1 MYVITGATGHT
12 GKTATDKLLATG
24 AKVRV
29 IGRDAKRLEQFA
41 RQGAEAVV
49 ADMTDASALERAFSG
64 ARAVYAVMPPDIS
77 APDVR
82 AYQEKVTDSLAAA
95 IRNNG
100 IAYAVALSSTGADK
114 TYGTGPVLGVHGLEK
129 KLEAI
134 AGLNALSLRCGY
146 FMENLLP
153 QIGIIQSLG
162 FMAGPVRADVPLPMI
177 ATSDIG
183 AVAAESLAKLDFV
196 GKQTRELLGARH
208 VTYTEAAKIIGN
220 AIGKPD
226 LTYRQLP
233 GSVLKPAMMQ
243 MGMSSNMVDLLLEM
257 SEALNTG
264 HMKSEEPRS
273 ARNTTATTLETFV
286 AEVFAPAY
294 RGKAAGASTA

>member
-1 MYVITGATGHT
+1 MHVITGATGHT
-12 GKTATDKLLATG
+12 GSIAAEKLLATG

-29 IGRDAKRLEQFA
+29 IGRDAKRLERFS
-41 RQGAEAVV
+41 RSGAEVVV
-49 ADMTDASALERAFSG
+49 ADMTDAAALEKAFSG
-64 ARAVYAVMPPDIS
+64 ARAVYAVMPPNIS
-77 APDVR
+77 AEDVR
-82 AYQEKVTDSLAAA
+82 AYQERVTDSLASA

-114 TYGTGPVLGVHGLEK
+114 TYGTGPVLGVHSLEK
-129 KLEAI
+129 KLESI
-134 AGLNALSLRCGY
+134 AGLNTLSLRCGY

-162 FMAGPVRADVPLPMI
+162 FMAGPIRADVPLPMI

-183 AVAAESLAKLDFV
+183 DVAAESLAKLDFV
-196 GKQTRELLGARH
+196 GMQTRELLGARH
-208 VTYTEAAKIIGN
+208 VTCTEAAKIIGA

-226 LTYRQLP
+226 LAYRQVP
-233 GSVLKPAMMQ
+233 ASVLKPAMMQ

-264 HMKSEEPRS
+264 HMKSQEPRS
-273 ARNTTATTLETFV
+273 GRNTTATTLETFV

-294 RGKAAGASTA
+294 RGKAARA

>member
-12 GKTATDKLLATG
+12 GGIAAEKLLATG

-29 IGRDAKRLEQFA
+29 IGRDAKKLERFA
-41 RQGAEAVV
+41 QKGAETVV
-49 ADMTDASALERAFSG
+49 ADITDAAALQKAFSG
-64 ARAVYAVMPPDIS
+64 ARAVYAVMPPNLS
-77 APDVR
+77 AQDVR

-100 IAYAVALSSTGADK
+100 IGYAVALSSTGADK
-114 TYGTGPVLGVHGLEK
+114 TYGTGPVLGLHGLEK
-129 KLEAI
+129 KLESI
-134 AGLNALSLRCGY
+134 DGLSTLSLRCGY

-162 FMAGPVRADVPLPMI
+162 FMAGPVRPDVPLPMI
-177 ATSDIG
+177 VTSDIG
-183 AVAAESLAKLDFV
+183 VAAAEELAKLDFI
-196 GKQTRELLGARH
+196 GMQTRELLGARH
-208 VTYTEAAKIIGN
+208 VTYTEAAKIIGT

-226 LTYRQLP
+226 LTYRQVP
-233 GSVLKPAMMQ
+233 ASVLKPPMMQ

-264 HMKSEEPRS
+264 HMKSQEARS

>member
-12 GKTATDKLLATG
+12 GSVAAENLLASG

-29 IGRDAKRLEQFA
+29 IGRDAKRLERFSQK
-41 RQGAEAVV
+41 GAEAVV
-49 ADMTDASALERAFSG
+49 AEMTDAPALEKALSG
-64 ARAVYAVMPPDIS
+64 ARAVYAVMPPNIS

-82 AYQEKVTDSLAAA
+82 AYQERVTDSLAAA

-114 TYGTGPVLGVHGLEK
+114 AYGTGPVLGLHHLEK

-134 AGLNALSLRCGY
+134 SGLNVLSLRCGH
-146 FMENLLP
+146 FMDNLLT
-153 QIGIIQSLG
+153 QIGIIQSLA
-162 FMAGPVRADVPLPMI
+162 FTAGPVRADVPLPMI

-183 AVAAESLAKLDFV
+183 EVAAESLAKLDFV
-196 GKQTRELLGARH
+196 GKQTRELLGPRH
-208 VTYTEAAKIIGN
+208 VTNAEAAKIIGA

-226 LTYRQLP
+226 LAYRQIP
-233 GSVLKPAMMQ
+233 GSILKPAMMK
-243 MGMSSNMVDLLLEM
+243 MGLSANMVNLILEM

-264 HMKSEEPRS
+264 HMKSQEPRS
-273 ARNTTATTLETFV
+273 ARNTTPTTLETFA

-294 RGKAAGASTA
+294 RGKTAGA

>member
-1 MYVITGATGHT
+1 MYVITGATGNT
-12 GKTATDKLLATG
+12 GSVAAEKLLASG

-29 IGRDAKRLEQFA
+29 IGRDAKRLERFSKK
-41 RQGAEAVV
+41 GAEAVI
-49 ADMTDASALERAFSG
+49 ADMTDAAALQKAFAG
-64 ARAVYAVMPPDIS
+64 ARAVFAVIPSNIS

-82 AYQEKVTDSLAAA
+82 AYQEQVTDSLAAA

-100 IAYAVALSSTGADK
+100 ILYAVAISSTGADK
-114 TYGTGPVLGVHGLEK
+114 SYGTGPVMGLHSLEK
-129 KLEAI
+129 KLESI
-134 AGLNALSLRCGY
+134 KGLNALSLRCGY

-153 QIGIIQSLG
+153 QVGVIQSLG
-162 FMAGPVRADVPLPMI
+162 SMAGPVRADVPLPMI

-183 AVAAESLAKLDFV
+183 AVAAESLAKLDFT
-196 GKQTRELLGARH
+196 GMQTRELLGARH
-208 VTYTEAAKIIGN
+208 VTYTEAAKIIGA

-226 LTYRQLP
+226 LAYRQAQAAM
-233 GSVLKPAMMQ
+233 LKPAMMQ

-257 SEALNTG
+257 SDALNTG
-264 HMKSEEPRS
+264 HMKSQEPRS

-294 RGKAAGASTA
+294 RGKAAGA

>member
-29 IGRDAKRLEQFA
+29 IGRDTKRLEQFA

-64 ARAVYAVMPPDIS
+64 ARAVYAVMPPNIS
-77 APDVR
+77 AADVR
-82 AYQEKVTDSLAAA
+82 AYQEQVTDSLAAA

-183 AVAAESLAKLDFV
+183 AAAAESLAKLDFV

-208 VTYTEAAKIIGN
+208 VTYTEAAKIIGT

-226 LTYRQLP
+226 LAYRQVP
-233 GSVLKPAMMQ
+233 ASVLKPPMMQ

-257 SEALNTG
+257 SDALNTG
-264 HMKSEEPRS
+264 HMKSQEPRS

-294 RGKAAGASTA
+294 RGKAAGA

>member
-1 MYVITGATGHT
+1 MYVITGATGNT
-12 GKTATDKLLATG
+12 GKVAAEKLLATG

-29 IGRDAKRLEQFA
+29 IGRDAKRLERFSRA
-41 RQGAEAVV
+41 GAEAVV
-49 ADMTDASALERAFSG
+49 ADMTDRAALEKAFSG
-64 ARAVYAVMPPDIS
+64 ARAVYAVMPPNLS
-77 APDVR
+77 AADVR
-82 AYQEKVTDSLAAA
+82 AYQEQVTDSLAAA

-100 IAYAVALSSTGADK
+100 IAYAVSLSSTGADK
-114 TYGTGPVLGVHGLEK
+114 SYGTGPVLGVHGLEK
-129 KLEAI
+129 KLESI
-134 AGLNALSLRCGY
+134 GGLSAMSLRCGY

-183 AVAAESLAKLDFV
+183 VAAAESLAKLDFV
-196 GKQTRELLGARH
+196 GTQTRELLGARH
-208 VTYTEAAKIIGN
+208 VTYTEASKIIGA

-226 LTYRQLP
+226 LAYRQAP
-233 GSVLKPAMMQ
+233 ASMLKPAMMQ
-243 MGMSSNMVDLLLEM
+243 MGMSSSMVDLLLEM

-264 HMKSEEPRS
+264 HMKSQEPRS

-294 RGKAAGASTA
+294 RGKAAGA

>member
-1 MYVITGATGHT
+1 MYVITGATGNT
-12 GKTATDKLLATG
+12 GSVAAEKLLASGT
-24 AKVRV
+24 KIRV
-29 IGRDAKRLEQFA
+29 IGRDAKRLERFSQE
-41 RQGAEAVV
+41 GAEAVV
-49 ADMTDASALERAFSG
+49 ADMTDAAALDKAFSG
-64 ARAVYAVMPPDIS
+64 ARAVYAVMPPNLS

-82 AYQEKVTDSLAAA
+82 AYQERVTDSLAAA

-114 TYGTGPVLGVHGLEK
+114 TYGTGPVMGVHGLEK
-129 KLEAI
+129 KLGMI
-134 AGLNALSLRCGY
+134 DGLNSLSLRCGY

-153 QIGIIQSLG
+153 QVGIIQSLG
-162 FMAGPVRADVPLPMI
+162 FMAGPVRPDVPLPMI
-177 ATSDIG
+177 ATRDIG
-183 AVAAESLAKLDFV
+183 EVAAESLAKLDFA

-208 VTYTEAAKIIGN
+208 VTYMEAAKIIGA

-226 LTYRQLP
+226 LTYRQVP
-233 GSVLKPAMMQ
+233 ASVLKPAMMQ

-257 SEALNTG
+257 SDALNTG
-264 HMKSEEPRS
+264 HMKSQEPRS

-294 RGKAAGASTA
+294 RGKAAGA

>member
-1 MYVITGATGHT
+1 MHVITGATGHT
-12 GKTATDKLLATG
+12 GSVAAEKLLATG

-29 IGRDAKRLEQFA
+29 IGRDAKRLERFS
-41 RQGAEAVV
+41 RQGAEAIV
-49 ADMTDASALERAFSG
+49 ADMTDAAALEKAFSG
-64 ARAVYAVMPPDIS
+64 ARAVYAVIPPNIS
-77 APDVR
+77 SPDVR
-82 AYQEKVTDSLAAA
+82 AYQERVTDSLAAA

-100 IAYAVALSSTGADK
+100 IAYVVVVSSTGADK
-114 TYGTGPVLGVHGLEK
+114 PSGVGPVVGLHTLEK
-129 KLEAI
+129 KLEPI
-134 AGLNALSLRCGY
+134 DGLNALSLRCGY

-153 QIGIIQSLG
+153 QVGIIQSLG

-183 AVAAESLAKLDFV
+183 EVAAESLAKLDFV

-208 VTYTEAAKIIGN
+208 VTYAEAARIIGA
-220 AIGKPD
+220 AIGRPD
-226 LTYRQLP
+226 LGYRQLP
-233 GSVLKPAMMQ
+233 ASALKPAMMQ

-264 HMKSEEPRS
+264 HMKSQEPRS

-286 AEVFAPAY
+286 AEVLAPAY
-294 RGKAAGASTA
+294 RGKAAGA

>member
-1 MYVITGATGHT
+1 MYIITGATGHT
-12 GKTATDKLLATG
+12 GSIAAEKLLATG

-29 IGRDAKRLEQFA
+29 IGREAKRLERFSRA
-41 RQGAEAVV
+41 GAEAVV
-49 ADMTDASALERAFSG
+49 ADMTDAAALEAAFSG
-64 ARAVYAVMPPDIS
+64 ARAVYAVMPPNLS

-82 AYQEKVTDSLAAA
+82 AYQERLTDSLASA

-100 IAYAVALSSTGADK
+100 VGYVVALSSTGADK

-129 KLEAI
+129 KLESI
-134 AGLNALSLRCGY
+134 DGLNTLSLRCGY

-183 AVAAESLAKLDFV
+183 DVAAESLAKLDFV
-196 GKQTRELLGARH
+196 GMETRELLGARH
-208 VTYTEAAKIIGN
+208 VTFTEASKIIGT
-220 AIGKPD
+220 AIGKPA
-226 LTYRQLP
+226 LAYRQVP
-233 GSVLKPAMMQ
+233 ASALKPAMMQ
-243 MGMSSNMVDLLLEM
+243 MGMSSDMVDQLMEM

-264 HMKSEEPRS
+264 HMKSQEPRS
-273 ARNTTATTLETFV
+273 ARNTTATTLETYV
-286 AEVFAPAY
+286 AEVLAPAY
-294 RGKAAGASTA
+294 RGKAAGA

>member
-12 GKTATDKLLATG
+12 GSVAAEKLLATG

-29 IGRDAKRLEQFA
+29 IGRDAKRLERFTKA
-41 RQGAEAVV
+41 GAEAVV
-49 ADMTDASALERAFSG
+49 ADVTDAAALEKAFAG
-64 ARAVYAVMPPDIS
+64 ARAVYAVMPPNLS
-77 APDVR
+77 VPDVR
-82 AYQEKVTDSLAAA
+82 AYQEQVTHSLAAA
-95 IRNNG
+95 IRNAG

-114 TYGTGPVLGVHGLEK
+114 TYGTGPVLGVHGLEQ
-129 KLEAI
+129 KLQSIKA
-134 AGLNALSLRCGY
+134 LNTLSLRCGY
-146 FMENLLP
+146 FMENLIP

-162 FMAGPVRADVPLPMI
+162 FMAGPVRPDVPLPMI

-183 AVAAESLAKLDFV
+183 GFAAESLAKLDFV
-196 GKQTRELLGARH
+196 GMQTRELLGARH
-208 VTYTEAAKIIGN
+208 VTYTEAAKIIGA

-226 LTYRQLP
+226 LTYRQVP
-233 GSVLKPAMMQ
+233 ASVLKPPMMQ

-257 SEALNTG
+257 SDALNTG
-264 HMKSEEPRS
+264 HMKSQEPRS

-294 RGKAAGASTA
+294 RGKAAGA

>member
-12 GKTATDKLLATG
+12 GGVAAEKLLASG

-29 IGRDAKRLEQFA
+29 IGRDAKRLERFSEK
-41 RQGAEAVV
+41 GAEAVV
-49 ADMTDASALERAFSG
+49 ADMTDAAALERALSG
-64 ARAVYAVMPPDIS
+64 ARAVYAVMPPNLA

-82 AYQEKVTDSLAAA
+82 AYQERVTDSLAAA

-100 IAYAVALSSTGADK
+100 IGYAVALSSTGADK
-114 TYGTGPVLGVHGLEK
+114 SYGTGPVMGVHGLEK

-134 AGLNALSLRCGY
+134 DGLNAISLRCGY

-153 QIGIIQSLG
+153 QVGIIQSLG

-183 AVAAESLAKLDFV
+183 ETAAELLAKLDFG
-196 GKQTRELLGARH
+196 GKQTHELLGARH
-208 VTYTEAAKIIGN
+208 VTYTEAARIIGS

-226 LTYRQLP
+226 LTYRQVP
-233 GSVLKPAMMQ
+233 ASVLKPAMMQ

-257 SEALNTG
+257 SDALNTG
-264 HMKSEEPRS
+264 HMKSQEPRS

-294 RGKAAGASTA
+294 RGKAAGA

>member
-1 MYVITGATGHT
+1 MYVITGATGNT
-12 GKTATDKLLATG
+12 GSVAAEKLLASGT
-24 AKVRV
+24 KIRV
-29 IGRDAKRLEQFA
+29 IGRDAKRLERFSQ
-41 RQGAEAVV
+41 QGAEAVV
-49 ADMTDASALERAFSG
+49 ADMTDAAALDKAFSG
-64 ARAVYAVMPPDIS
+64 ARAVYAVMPPNVS

-82 AYQEKVTDSLAAA
+82 AYQERVTDSLAAA

-114 TYGTGPVLGVHGLEK
+114 TYGTGPVMGVHGLEK
-129 KLEAI
+129 KLGMI
-134 AGLNALSLRCGY
+134 DGLNSLSLRCGY

-153 QIGIIQSLG
+153 QVGIIQSLG
-162 FMAGPVRADVPLPMI
+162 FMAGPVRPDVPLPMI
-177 ATSDIG
+177 ATRDIG
-183 AVAAESLAKLDFV
+183 EVAAESLAKLDFA

-208 VTYTEAAKIIGN
+208 VTYTEAAKIIGA

-226 LTYRQLP
+226 LTYRQVP
-233 GSVLKPAMMQ
+233 ASVLKPAMMQ

-257 SEALNTG
+257 SDALNTG
-264 HMKSEEPRS
+264 HMKSQEPRS

-294 RGKAAGASTA
+294 RGKAAGA